1 MIYRLI
7 IVILLLGPNQLWAQ
21 KSIELKD
28 IWYSNEFST
37 KGISGFRMMENGKQ
51 YLKLKTNDST
61 GVQYIMLYD
70 LKTDKAVRELFNN
83 SKLIQQDG
91 KPLNISN
98 FTLSKDESQ
107 LLIESNQRV
116 QYRYSYFT
124 DFYAID
130 IKTSQVLAVGND
142 VMYPEIA
149 PNGKGVSYVRGNN
162 LFYLNFNNGVEYAIS
177 RDGKKNH
184 IINGAVDWVYEE
196 EFQMSKGYFWNP
208 EGTHIAWYRFDES
221 EVKEFSMDIFQGL
234 YTKQEVW
241 KYPKAGEDNSVVQVF
256 IYDLAKDTSILC
268 NTGEEKDV
276 YFPRIMWS
284 SETGKLCIQRLNRK
298 QNHLEFL
305 LADAKTGETHLIYE
319 EKNDYYLD
327 ITDNLAFIPGT
338 KSFVFTSEKSGRNHV
353 WLVDYNKKTEL
364 QLSQGQWDVD
374 EFHGLDTKTGRIFFT
389 SSANGSMNRDFR
401 WVETNGKSGVFALEK
416 NGWHSI
422 TMIKGFRYF
431 IDNFST
437 VSSPPIISLYDMNIK
452 RLKILEENQALR
464 EKLKAYRFSDVNFS
478 CLDVN
483 GEKISTWR
491 INPSQM
497 QSDRKYPV
505 LQYVYGGP
513 GSQTVVNRW
522 TGAYYFWFQY
532 LASKGYVVVS
542 ADNRGTGFMGEKFK
556 KCTYL
561 QLGNLEIQDQIG
573 VAKLLSQDKNI
584 DSSRIGM
591 FGWSYG
597 GYMSSLAI
605 TKGNET
611 FKTAVAVAPVTNWRF
626 YDNIY
631 TERYMQKPQDNAAG
645 YDDNSPINQVIKIK
659 GNYLIV
665 HGTADDNVHFQNA
678 VEMIDAMIRANK
690 KFDSE
695 IYPNRNHGI
704 GGGITRYHLFERISK
719 FLIENL

>member
-7 IVILLLGPNQLWAQ
+7 IIILIASNHIWAQ

-28 IWYSNEFST
+28 IWFSSEFSA
-37 KGISGFRMMENGKQ
+37 KGISGFKMMDNGKQ
-51 YLKLKTNDST
+51 YLKLQTEASS
-61 GVQYIMLYD
+61 GVQNIALFD
-70 LKTDKAVRELFNN
+70 LKNNKEIKILFNN
-83 SKLIQQDG
+83 SKLRQPDG
-91 KPLNISN
+91 KLLNIAN

-107 LLIESNQRV
+107 LLIETNQKG

-124 DFYAID
+124 DFYVVD
-130 IKTSQVLAVGND
+130 IKTSQVLAMGQQ

-149 PNGKGVSYVRGNN
+149 PNGKGVTYVRDNN
-162 LFYLNFNNGVEYAIS
+162 LLYLNFNNGTEYAIS

-184 IINGAVDWVYEE
+184 VINGAVDWVYEE
-196 EFQMSKGYFWNP
+196 EFQMAKGYFWNA

-221 EVKEFSMDIFQGL
+221 AVKEFSMDIFDGL
-234 YTKQEVW
+234 YPNQEVW
-241 KYPKAGEDNSVVQVF
+241 KYPKAGEDNSIVHVL
-256 IYDLAKDTSILC
+256 IYDLAKDTSIRC
-268 NTGEEKDV
+268 QTGTENDI
-276 YFPRIMWS
+276 YLPRIKWS
-284 SETGKLCIQRLNRK
+284 AETGKLCIQRLNRK

-305 LADAKTGETHLIYE
+305 LADAKTGETQIIYE
-319 EKNDYYLD
+319 EKNDFYID
-327 ITDNLAFIPGT
+327 VTDNLSFVPKT
-338 KSFVFTSEKSGRNHV
+338 KSFILTSEKSGRNHV
-353 WLVDYNKKTEL
+353 WLVDYDKKTEK
-364 QLSQGQWDVD
+364 QLSQGEWDVD
-374 EFHGLDTKTGRIFFT
+374 EFHGMDTKTGRIYFT
-389 SSANGSMNRDFR
+389 SSANGPMNRDFR
-401 WVETNGKSGVFALEK
+401 WTNVKGKSGVFDLEK
-416 NGWHSI
+416 SGWHSI
-422 TMIKGFRYF
+422 TMIKGFQYF

-437 VSSPPIISLYDMNIK
+437 VSSPPRISLYDINGK
-452 RLKILEENQALR
+452 QVKVLEDNNALKER
-464 EKLKAYRFSDVNFS
+464 LKAYKFSEVNFS
-478 CLDVN
+478 YLEIN
-483 GEKISTWR
+483 GQKISTWR
-491 INPSQM
+491 VNPLQM
-497 QSDRKYPV
+497 DGDKKYPV

-522 TGAYYFWFQY
+522 GGAYYFWFQY
-532 LASKGYVVVS
+532 LASQGYVVVS

-561 QLGNLEIQDQIG
+561 QLGNLETQDQIG
-573 VAKLLSQDKNI
+573 VAKLLSQDNNI

-631 TERYMQKPQDNAAG
+631 TERYMQRPQENANG
-645 YDDNSPINQVIKIK
+645 YDDNSPINHVKNIK
-659 GNYLIV
+659 GNYLII
-665 HGTADDNVHFQNA
+665 HGTADDNVHYQNA

-704 GGGITRYHLFERISK
+704 GGGITRLHLFERISN
-719 FLIENL
+719 FLLENL